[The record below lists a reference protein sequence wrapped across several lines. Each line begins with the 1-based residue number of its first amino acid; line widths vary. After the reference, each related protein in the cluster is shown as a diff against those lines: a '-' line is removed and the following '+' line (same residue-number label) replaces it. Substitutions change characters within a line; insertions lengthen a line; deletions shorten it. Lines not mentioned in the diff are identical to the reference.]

1 MRSARDFNKQFINKL
16 IKFMEQNSQMTP
28 EQSLRIINE
37 TLNNSRLAI
46 IKSGGNYFILWGCI
60 LFAVAVAVFTLWGRT
75 GSPAWNFLWFLI
87 PAVGYPLA
95 ALMGKKS
102 EKIPRSF
109 VGNMLGWSWSVFGAF
124 SVILSVCAILWAPMN
139 LTLVII
145 ILFGSA
151 EAISGTILKNWPV
164 IIAGFLTGIIGAI
177 VAVKLQSDYHQ
188 VIVFIVAGI
197 ILALTGVL
205 LKFIKK

>member
-1 MRSARDFNKQFINKL
+1 
-16 IKFMEQNSQMTP
+16 MTP

-37 TLNNSRLAI
+37 TLNNNRRAI
-46 IKSGGNYFILWGCI
+46 IKSSGNYFIPWGCI
-60 LFAVAVAVFTLWGRT
+60 LFAVAVAVFALWGST
-75 GSPAWNFLWFLI
+75 GTPAWNFLWFLI
-87 PAVGYPLA
+87 PAIGYPLA
-95 ALMGKKS
+95 AIMSKKS
-102 EKIPRSF
+102 EKIPSSF

-124 SVILSVCAILWAPMN
+124 SIILSVCAILWAPMN

-151 EAISGTILKNWPV
+151 EAMSGVVLKNWPI

-177 VAVKLQSDYHQ
+177 VAVKLASDYHQ
-188 VIVFIVAGI
+188 TIVFIVAGI
-197 ILALTGVL
+197 ILALTGAL